1 MTRILDYCRQQP
13 PLERRESGGLCRM
26 DTGQSRRAGDLIRKQ
41 CCNYMQ
47 GSCLLLDC
55 ACPQLLTDS
64 ICCRW
69 FRYVV
74 LKNDPQLEADV
85 FGKLSGGAKAKPC
98 AACGV
103 LFLPGSNR
111 AKYCP
116 VCRQKIRREKGR
128 NRIRKWRLDVTH

>member
-74 LKNDPQLEADV
+74 LKNDPQLEYEL
-85 FGKLSGGAKAKPC
+85 FGLENVKRCSV
-98 AACGV
+98 CGEP
-103 LFLPGSNR
+103 FFPKSSR
-111 AKYCP
+111 AKYCKA
-116 VCRQKIRREKGR
+116 CRTQVKNRQAKERMRSMRER
-128 NRIRKWRLDVTH
+128 DRSVTH